1 MLKFSLPSWLS
12 YFLSFTGIA
21 SVAGALL
28 LYIYQC
34 ELIYPSSFP
43 DGSRTEVA
51 KPSEFGMTYTEETL
65 TTKDK
70 IKLRTYVISL
80 EDVDRAK
87 QAPTILYFHGHRLPV
102 AKIFYQKFKA
112 NVVMLS
118 YRGYGFSEGK
128 ANEKGLQLDA
138 QTLLDFVKEHPI
150 LKDTKLVAYG
160 QSIGGAVA
168 IDLVSRNEDAFSG
181 LIVENTFLSIPKLI
195 PSVFPA
201 LRYLTVLC
209 HQQWPSEVNIQ
220 RIVKSPALFLS
231 GAKDELVP
239 PSHMTRLYEL
249 CGTRENKDWVEFTN
263 GTHNDTCM
271 QSGYFSAIRE
281 FLETRVM
288 DIGTSDSKEDSALE
302 LDSPP
307 IGGGLHRQEG
317 YQLVSGRDND
327 IRMAQSFSIEEVEL
341 DE

>member
-1 MLKFSLPSWLS
+1 
-12 YFLSFTGIA
+12 
-21 SVAGALL
+21 
-28 LYIYQC
+28 
-34 ELIYPSSFP
+34 
-43 DGSRTEVA
+43 
-51 KPSEFGMTYTEETL
+51 
-65 TTKDK
+65 
-70 IKLRTYVISL
+70 
-80 EDVDRAK
+80 
-87 QAPTILYFHGHRLPV
+87 
-102 AKIFYQKFKA
+102 
-112 NVVMLS
+112 
-118 YRGYGFSEGK
+118 
-128 ANEKGLQLDA
+128 
-138 QTLLDFVKEHPI
+138 
-150 LKDTKLVAYG
+150 
-160 QSIGGAVA
+160 
-168 IDLVSRNEDAFSG
+168 
-181 LIVENTFLSIPKLI
+181 
-195 PSVFPA
+195 
-201 LRYLTVLC
+201 VLC

-288 DIGTSDSKEDSALE
+288 DIGTSDSKEESALE

-307 IGGGLHRQEG
+307 IGSGLHRHEG